1 MATIKLNWQRD
12 PAAPARRLGLR
23 IALGVLGLAMLAA
36 LGLGLWKGP
45 RLAKD
50 ALTGAS
56 FGARVACSCHFVEG
70 RPLDQCRSDFEP
82 GMSMVMLSADESA
95 KSVTARVALIA
106 SQTATFRPGE
116 GCVMDKW
123 LP

>member
-1 MATIKLNWQRD
+1 MASFKVSWQRD
-12 PAAPARRLGLR
+12 TAVSGSRFGLKIVLALLGF
-23 IALGVLGLAMLAA
+23 GLAAA

-56 FGARVACSCHFVEG
+56 FGARIACSCRFVEG
-70 RPLDQCRSDFEP
+70 RPLDQCKSDFEP

-95 KSVTARVALIA
+95 KRVTARVPLIA

-116 GCVMDKW
+116 GCVLEKW
-123 LP
+123 EQ